1 MDYRPWTTNS
11 IRMSQI
17 LIIYTGGT
25 IGMMSDPQTKVLKPI
40 NFEQIMDNVPELE
53 KLNCKILVH
62 SFDEII
68 DSSNMNP
75 AIWSEIAGL
84 IETNYD
90 AVDGFVILH
99 GSDTMA
105 FTASALSYMLENLGK
120 PVIFTGSQLPISA
133 VRTDAKENLMTA
145 IEIAKAKKHDR
156 ARGYWRFVSILIIN
170 YSGVTGLS
178 NTIQPSS
185 KPFVPPII
193 PYLPNLAFI

>member
-1 MDYRPWTTNS
+1 
-11 IRMSQI
+11 MSQI

-25 IGMMSDPQTKVLKPI
+25 IGMMSDPVTKVLKPI

-84 IETNYD
+84 IEKNYD
-90 AVDGFVILH
+90 SVDGFVILH

-105 FTASALSYMLENLGK
+105 YTASALSFMLENLEK
-120 PVIFTGSQLPISA
+120 PVILTGSQLPLFET
-133 VRTDAKENLMTA
+133 RNDARENL
-145 IEIAKAKKHDR
+145 
-156 ARGYWRFVSILIIN
+156 
-170 YSGVTGLS
+170 
-178 NTIQPSS
+178 
-185 KPFVPPII
+185 
-193 PYLPNLAFI
+193 